1 MEKIWLSPPSGRNRR
16 AARGEYVDITKYMEE
31 YPALKKAINGE
42 GCEKLGENKWYCKT
56 PSDEWRISVDFISKQ
71 NVRLFKIGE
80 KYYEISFAS
89 P

>member
-1 MEKIWLSPPSGRNRR
+1 
-16 AARGEYVDITKYMEE
+16 MEE

-42 GCEKLGENKWYCKT
+42 GCNKLGENKWYCIT
-56 PSDEWRISVDFISKQ
+56 PSYEWKRSVDFITKQ

-80 KYYEISFAS
+80 KYYEISFAA